1 MKNFR
6 IESIVIA
13 VGSCYSDYA
22 LKEDSAHSHK
32 ESAV

>member
-13 VGSCYSDYA
+13 VGFLLLGLCIKGRTLLVRFKSDF
-22 LKEDSAHSHK
+22 
-32 ESAV
+32 